1 MTLQTSTQSS
11 TVVPLFASDD
21 TSSRDQP
28 VPTAKLYGLP
38 LQAGY
43 LVQQIP
49 AQKSFSWWGVVSVVV
64 AHALVI
70 YALISNQ
77 TLNDVKPSP
86 VKPMMVS
93 LIAPPA
99 PEPEIVPIIE
109 PKPIMKPKPVI
120 KPKPVLKKV
129 VEKPQPLEQPTE
141 PQIEVVA
148 EEPVI
153 EEAQPEQVAPV
164 PVAETAKAPPKSE
177 PVIEDKIE
185 PPRFGVS
192 YLSNP
197 APEYPSMSRRL
208 GEEGR
213 VLMKV
218 LVSAEGA
225 AADVQIETSSGSSR
239 LDRAA
244 VNAVKQWRFIPAKK
258 NNQPLSAY
266 VLVPISFALN
276 G

>member
-1 MTLQTSTQSS
+1 MRIQSVATNTRS
-11 TVVPLFASDD
+11 VPLFAPDA
-21 TSSRDQP
+21 TSLREQYTPS
-28 VPTAKLYGLP
+28 AKLYGLP
-38 LQAGY
+38 LQTAY
-43 LVQQIP
+43 LAQQIP
-49 AQKSFSWWGVVSVVV
+49 AQKPLSWLAVALVVM
-64 AHALVI
+64 AHALAI
-70 YALISNQ
+70 YSLISHQ
-77 TLNDVKPSP
+77 SLSDVKPSP

-109 PKPIMKPKPVI
+109 PKPIVKPKPII
-120 KPKPVLKKV
+120 KKPVVKKV
-129 VEKPQPLEQPTE
+129 AEKPQPIEKPVE
-141 PQIEVVA
+141 PQIEAVA

-153 EEAQPEQVAPV
+153 EEAQPVEQIAPV
-164 PVAETAKAPPKSE
+164 QVAETVKAPPKSE

-185 PPRFGVS
+185 LPRFGVS

-197 APEYPSMSRRL
+197 VPEYPSMSRRL

-225 AADVQIETSSGSSR
+225 ATDVQIEKSSGSSR

-244 VNAVKQWRFIPAKK
+244 VSAVKQWRFIPAKK
-258 NNQPLSAY
+258 SNQPLSAY
-266 VLVPISFALN
+266 VLVPINFALN